1 MLGVADALYAKV
13 MTPVCLFPPHTTDHC
28 TGLAR
33 CVFALGLQTWG
44 TTVDKLS
51 AVQFAVEQ
59 AAANEEEGE
68 GNLQVPP
75 PRVV

>member
-1 MLGVADALYAKV
+1 
-13 MTPVCLFPPHTTDHC
+13 
-28 TGLAR
+28 
-33 CVFALGLQTWG
+33 
-44 TTVDKLS
+44 VDKLS